1 MTIYKWLYKMLKDSI
16 SEFTFLCYSFTNNIF
31 DTQVYNYMQ
40 STVKIE

>member
-16 SEFTFLCYSFTNNIF
+16 SEFTFLYYSFTNNIF